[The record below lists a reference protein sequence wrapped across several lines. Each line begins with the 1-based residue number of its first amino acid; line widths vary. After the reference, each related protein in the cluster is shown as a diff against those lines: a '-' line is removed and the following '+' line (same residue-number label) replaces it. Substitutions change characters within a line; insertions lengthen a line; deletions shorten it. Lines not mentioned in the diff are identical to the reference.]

1 MNLAFL
7 ELSQKYLPRDSVRQ
21 TGDAGSS
28 ESDDTGVYS
37 PFPGGH
43 ASDFGVK
50 KYLGTYEHQS
60 GKM

>member
-1 MNLAFL
+1 MNLAFW

-28 ESDDTGVYS
+28 ETDDTGVYS

-43 ASDFGVK
+43 TSDFGV
-50 KYLGTYEHQS
+50 
-60 GKM
+60 